1 MYYCRLLA
9 WLQEKTLVVIE
20 CGVIAVRLAW
30 RKFISWKLT
39 PYTILS
45 DYLIFWHVLT
55 FLGTVTVALCKRK
68 KIPHIRLILKLTY
81 LKLFLDMALSSP
93 RIILPHAS
101 WMFCVEDDDAC

>member
-1 MYYCRLLA
+1 MDRTLKVVFCIVVLLFLYPITFVYYCRLLA

-55 FLGTVTVALCKRK
+55 FLGTVTESP
-68 KIPHIRLILKLTY
+68 IYT
-81 LKLFLDMALSSP
+81 LSS
-93 RIILPHAS
+93 S
-101 WMFCVEDDDAC
+101 